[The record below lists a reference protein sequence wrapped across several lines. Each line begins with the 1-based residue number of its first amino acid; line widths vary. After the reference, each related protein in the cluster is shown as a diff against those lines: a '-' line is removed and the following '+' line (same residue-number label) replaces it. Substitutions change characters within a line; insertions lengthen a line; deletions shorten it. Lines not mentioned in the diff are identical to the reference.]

1 MACYIHGKLWH
12 SQSQIAA
19 QKHTLKYGTN
29 PIMTKTI
36 GFLGAG
42 RMAAAMIKRLLSKG
56 YAVQVWNRSTAKIEP
71 LVALGATACAT
82 PADAAR
88 NVDVVISFM
97 SDDAAAQAVWLG
109 DDGALAAM
117 TTGTVAIECSTLS
130 HEFVL
135 GLSQQIEAAG
145 CPYIDS
151 PVTGVPADIE
161 AGNTIFLIGAAS
173 DVLDRVRPILDDTG
187 KKIVHFGPIGSGT
200 AYKLMHNLLGA
211 VHIAAA
217 AELVAVAQRAGLDG
231 NIVAETFAIGA
242 NASASGL
249 MTVPDMV
256 RKNHTEN
263 IHFTTALRAKDAGYA
278 LKLAEEFKMT
288 LPVGDA
294 AFNVFA
300 KATKDGLGHLAQS
313 AVIETLKS

>member
-1 MACYIHGKLWH
+1 
-12 SQSQIAA
+12 
-19 QKHTLKYGTN
+19 
-29 PIMTKTI
+29 MTQTI

-42 RMAAAMIKRLLSKG
+42 RMAAAMIKRLLTQG
-56 YAVQVWNRSTAKIEP
+56 YAVQVWNRSPDKLEP
-71 LVALGATACAT
+71 LVLLGARACAT
-82 PADAAR
+82 PADAAQGA
-88 NVDVVISFM
+88 DTVISFM
-97 SDDAAAQAVWLG
+97 ADDRAAQAVWLD
-109 DDGALAAM
+109 DDGALSTM
-117 TTGTVAIECSTLS
+117 TKGTVAIECSTLS

-135 GLSQQIEAAG
+135 ELSQQIEAAG

-161 AGNTIFLIGAAS
+161 AGNTIFLIGTSS
-173 DVLDRVRPILDDTG
+173 DVLDLVRPVLNDTG
-187 KKIVHFGPIGSGT
+187 KKIIHFGPIGSGT
-200 AYKLMHNLLGA
+200 VYKLMHNLLGA

-231 NIVAETFAIGA
+231 NMVADTFSIGA
-242 NASASGL
+242 NASASGM

-256 RKNHTEN
+256 RGNHTEN

-300 KATKDGLGHLAQS
+300 QAIKDGLGYLAQS
-313 AVIETLKS
+313 AVIETLKN